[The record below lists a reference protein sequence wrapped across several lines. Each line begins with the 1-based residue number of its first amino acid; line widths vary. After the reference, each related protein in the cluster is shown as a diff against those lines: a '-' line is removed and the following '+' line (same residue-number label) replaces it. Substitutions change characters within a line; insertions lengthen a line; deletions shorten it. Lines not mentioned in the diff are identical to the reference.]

1 MNNCDCRCQ
10 ETIFLL
16 LGSGVSS
23 PLLQN
28 YENEQRFLIQN
39 ENKSFTTCSKKDLP
53 TSEDAQII
61 KLEKKALPNIGAGR
75 LLVLEK
81 TITLFQALDLTKK
94 HLKLP
99 HVRLAMANSAS
110 MGN

>member
-1 MNNCDCRCQ
+1 MTAGANKLF
-10 ETIFLL
+10 FLL
-16 LGSGVSS
+16 GNGVSS

-75 LLVLEK
+75 LLVLEQ
-81 TITLFQALDLTKK
+81 TITLSQALDLTKK